1 MVFEQRIPMT
11 DQNGWRSATATSS
24 DGTLISYRSTGV
36 GPGLVI
42 VPGNNRRAY
51 HYDKLATAL
60 AHGHT
65 VHTLDR
71 RGRGESGSQG
81 NRYSADAEAD
91 DVAAVLDATGSD
103 SVFGHSYG
111 GLIALRLALRRIL
124 RRLAVY
130 EPGISLNGGFDLD
143 WLPEF
148 TRKLARG
155 RRVAAMTVFL
165 RRSGIVPIGNPP
177 GFVFRLLATALLYG
191 GKEGAETRRL
201 MPTTPLELA
210 EIARLDSDGREYAA
224 VTARTLLLAGTRTN
238 PYLPR
243 AVTELSAIL
252 PDSTF
257 EILEGLDH
265 NAPDLSAVARIAGR
279 LESFFA

>member
-1 MVFEQRIPMT
+1 MA
-11 DQNGWRSATATSS
+11 DQATWRSNSVTSIDS
-24 DGTLISYRSTGV
+24 TEISYRSIGV

-51 HYDKLATAL
+51 HYDPLAQLLSTNL
-60 AHGHT
+60 S

-71 RGRGESGSQG
+71 RGRGDSGPQG
-81 NRYSADAEAD
+81 DDYSADAEAD
-91 DVAAVLDATGSD
+91 DVAAVLNATGSD

-111 GLIALRLALRRIL
+111 GLIAIRLALRRNL

-130 EPGISLNGGFDLD
+130 EPGVSLNGGFDLS
-143 WLPEF
+143 WLWQFDRLVEH
-148 TRKLARG
+148 G
-155 RRVAAMTVFL
+155 RRVAAMTLFL

-201 MPTTPLELA
+201 MPTTPRELG
-210 EIARLDSDGREYAA
+210 EIARLDSDGTEYAA
-224 VTARTLLLAGTRTN
+224 IQTKTLLLAGTRTN
-238 PYLPR
+238 PYLTH
-243 AVTELSAIL
+243 AVGELAAIL
-252 PDSTF
+252 PNATS

-265 NAPDLSAVARIAGR
+265 NAPDLSAVATIAGR
-279 LESFFA
+279 LQPFYAAD

>member
-1 MVFEQRIPMT
+1 MA
-11 DQNGWRSATATSS
+11 DQTTWRGNTVTSL
-24 DGTLISYRSTGV
+24 DGTEISYRSTGE

-51 HYDKLATAL
+51 HYDPLARLLATDFS
-60 AHGHT
+60 

-71 RGRGESGSQG
+71 RGRGDSGPQG
-81 NRYSADAEAD
+81 DDYSADAEAD

-111 GLIALRLALRRIL
+111 GLISFRLALRRNL
-124 RRLAVY
+124 VRLAVY
-130 EPGISLNGGFDLD
+130 EPGVSLDGGFDLS
-143 WLPEF
+143 WLPQF
-148 TRKLARG
+148 DRLVDRG
-155 RRVAAMTVFL
+155 RRVGAMTLFL

-201 MPTTPLELA
+201 MPTTPRELG

-224 VTARTLLLAGTRTN
+224 IRTTTLLLAGTRTN
-238 PYLPR
+238 PYLTR
-243 AVTELSAIL
+243 AVGELAAIL
-252 PDSTF
+252 PNATS
-257 EILEGLDH
+257 EILDGLDH
-265 NAPDLSAVARIAGR
+265 NAPDLSAVATIAGR
-279 LESFFA
+279 LHPFYA